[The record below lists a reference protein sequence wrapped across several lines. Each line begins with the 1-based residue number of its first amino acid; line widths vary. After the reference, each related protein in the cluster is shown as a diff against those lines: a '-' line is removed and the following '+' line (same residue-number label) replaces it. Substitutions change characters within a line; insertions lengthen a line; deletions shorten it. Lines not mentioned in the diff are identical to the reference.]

1 MNLTGSE
8 IYYAAVTAGIPP
20 PVIGTFSDA
29 NYTAP
34 DSAWVADFH
43 QWFLSTLE
51 AFGVRDYKPESGD
64 CDDYADLFA
73 SFARLTHRRTSPD
86 CGAALPVGRF
96 DFALN
101 PDAAPEARRLHAIS
115 WVHTRDQG
123 LIFIEP
129 QTLFRIEKLTAKQIA
144 SCTRFSD

>member
-1 MNLTGSE
+1 MTITGPE
-8 IYYAAVTAGIPP
+8 LYYAAITAGIPP

-29 NYTAP
+29 RYMAP
-34 DSAWVADFH
+34 DSSWVADFH
-43 QWFLSTLE
+43 QWFLSTLD
-51 AFGVRDYKPESGD
+51 AFGVRDYKAEAGD

-86 CGAALPVGRF
+86 CNAALPVGRF
-96 DFALN
+96 DFTQN
-101 PDAAPEARRLHAIS
+101 PDEAAAMQRRHAIV
-115 WVHTRDQG
+115 WMLTKDKG

-129 QTLFRIEKLTAKQIA
+129 QTLFRIEKLTDEQIS